1 MTASIKVMLLEH
13 KNIVVIIFLQ
23 MTLLKQCVIN
33 QLDHREY
40 WGWRWDGDRRSA
52 VVVTPKV
59 TRQKKKQKQKQQQ
72 SAKPQKQN

>member
-33 QLDHREY
+33 RLDHREY
-40 WGWRWDGDRRSA
+40 
-52 VVVTPKV
+52 
-59 TRQKKKQKQKQQQ
+59 
-72 SAKPQKQN
+72 